1 MTDEEGYRIC
11 HVDGIIGSARSPHPD
26 LTKEIAEGVWIP
38 IHTASVTAARRDGKI
53 VFYGEGVCRN
63 DASEPMIKG
72 GMYIHILV
80 SSLADVLTIHTGHNH
95 ISLAIPDDDEIPIVV
110 LETVARIGDDGE
122 YQYEEAPLFAS
133 GECNTGYRI
142 IKFFSPTQ
150 RDFEY
155 QRNVL
160 DDPIFRY
167 AEVLLNFA
175 EAKAELGEISQQD
188 LDISVNLLRDRVG
201 MPHMKTNIDFVDP
214 NWPDWEVP
222 IEPLINEIRRE
233 RRIELAVEGFRFD
246 DLRRWKAG
254 KLVTNP
260 KTYLGA
266 RDPATNNY
274 RVLYPGRESRPW
286 DDKNYL
292 YPLPLNELTMNNNL
306 TQNPGWKN

>member
-122 YQYEEAPLFAS
+122 YQYDVIS
-133 GECNTGYRI
+133 W
-142 IKFFSPTQ
+142 
-150 RDFEY
+150 Y
-155 QRNVL
+155 QSEG
-160 DDPIFRY
+160 I
-167 AEVLLNFA
+167 AESLMSVV
-175 EAKAELGEISQQD
+175 QD
-188 LDISVNLLRDRVG
+188 LVERHTQPNIIDVLRKA
-201 MPHMKTNIDFVDP
+201 H
-214 NWPDWEVP
+214 E
-222 IEPLINEIRRE
+222 
-233 RRIELAVEGFRFD
+233 EG
-246 DLRRWKAG
+246 
-254 KLVTNP
+254 
-260 KTYLGA
+260 
-266 RDPATNNY
+266 
-274 RVLYPGRESRPW
+274 
-286 DDKNYL
+286 
-292 YPLPLNELTMNNNL
+292 
-306 TQNPGWKN
+306 